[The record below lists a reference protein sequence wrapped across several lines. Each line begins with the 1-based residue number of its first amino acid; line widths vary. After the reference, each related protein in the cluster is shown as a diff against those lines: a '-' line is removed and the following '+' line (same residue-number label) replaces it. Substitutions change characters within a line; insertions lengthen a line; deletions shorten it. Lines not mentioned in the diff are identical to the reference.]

1 MRELKW
7 EKTKRRARRKIH
19 ERERQIGRET
29 KELIVEASHGKS
41 RSFTCYRKKICAI
54 TPNVDVNKIRK
65 GKDSEKERRRR
76 MNIERRKR

>member
-1 MRELKW
+1 MGEDK
-7 EKTKRRARRKIH
+7 EESET
-19 ERERQIGRET
+19 ENTRERKTDWEGRKT